1 MGGAPSASSAPSVPM
16 VNPIISPPGGGPP
29 PPPGGFVG
37 AQRRAEQYN
46 MYTPRGASPSQSE
59 SWIRRRMQNIDNHP
73 QARLPGFARR
83 YLFNT
88 DTHPRIPVTNRHRE
102 LAEIEEALQR
112 ESNVRRGDMVLERR
126 RRLAEQWRQQH
137 SGGGSVAQQVAAA
150 AQPDSESEDVFETVN
165 KYFRDLPDEDDVPAT
180 QSTRR
185 PPPPPP
191 PQGARRR
198 SRTPRLP
205 EKPDS
210 EWNPT
215 EQMFPDKEDTT
226 WDPRREPQNAPSK
239 ASYLKPPD
247 LSGID
252 SHNIETPPRSRASS
266 RRSIDDNNIET
277 PAGSRASSLAS
288 ASARGR
294 QAAKAVLEAGKPTFD
309 YGPAA
314 AAVTRRSGKLSKT
327 GAQVRPM
334 RPGRAP
340 SSGPAL
346 PARMYA

>member
-1 MGGAPSASSAPSVPM
+1 M
-16 VNPIISPPGGGPP
+16 
-29 PPPGGFVG
+29 G
-37 AQRRAEQYN
+37 AQQRAQQYN

-59 SWIRRRMQNIDNHP
+59 SWLRRRMENIENHP

-83 YLFNT
+83 YLFNV

-102 LAEIEEALQR
+102 LAEIEEALQK
-112 ESNVRRGDMVLERR
+112 ESHVRRGEMVLERR

-137 SGGGSVAQQVAAA
+137 SGGGSAAQQVAAA
-150 AQPDSESEDVFETVN
+150 AQPEEDFEDVFETVN

-191 PQGARRR
+191 PPPPRGRAR
-198 SRTPRLP
+198 SRSERRERRFP

-210 EWNPT
+210 EWVPT
-215 EQMFPDKEDTT
+215 EQMFPDKEDTS
-226 WDPRREPQNAPSK
+226 WDPRREPKNAPSR

-252 SHNIETPPRSRASS
+252 SNNIDTPPRSRASS
-266 RRSIDDNNIET
+266 RRDRKSIDDNNVDT
-277 PAGSRASSLAS
+277 PAGSRASSQ

-294 QAAKAVLEAGKPTFD
+294 GGRGGAGSRQAHLRLR
-309 YGPAA
+309 
-314 AAVTRRSGKLSKT
+314 TRGGGSHA
-327 GAQVRPM
+327 GAQVGQAVELQGL
-334 RPGRAP
+334 RPGRSGGAP
-340 SSGPAL
+340 DAPWARAELRPRPAGPDVQMNFFFL
-346 PARMYA
+346 P